1 MAFRIGVDIGGTF
14 TDFALIDD
22 SNGRVAV
29 HKVLTTPRDPSEAVL
44 QGIDELLAREKQPIQ
59 QVVSVV
65 HGTTLVTNAVIERK
79 GARTGMLV
87 TRGFRDVID
96 IALERRYDL
105 YDLRLKLAQPV
116 VPRLLRREVD
126 GRLRADGSEEQALSL
141 EQVLSE
147 VTNLRQ
153 QDDIQALAIC
163 FMNSYANGRHEEAA
177 REAVAK
183 RFPELYLCT
192 SSDVLP
198 FMREYERW
206 TTATV
211 NAYTQPMTDRYLGR
225 LESELQ
231 RRGFTGAFLVM
242 TSSGGAVSAALA
254 RRYPV
259 RLIESGPAAG
269 ALMSGFLG
277 VLAGAPNLLSF
288 DMGGTTAK
296 GALLRDGQPLK
307 KYELEVARVH
317 EFKQGS
323 GLQLRIPVI
332 DMIEIGAGGG
342 SLAQVDER
350 GLVKVGPQS
359 AGAEPGPACYGRGG
373 KRPTST
379 DCNVLLGYL
388 DPNFFLGGRMRLDA
402 AAAGQALQ
410 SEVAKPL
417 SLEQD
422 RAAFGVHEILNE
434 DVARAFRIHAS
445 ELGFD
450 YRRCSMVA
458 FGGSGPVHAMR
469 IARKLRI
476 PDVIF
481 PAGAGVMSAIGML
494 VTPVSFETLRTRRVA
509 LAELDAAKLDAH
521 FQPLIDQASAFL
533 KQAGIARNEV
543 TVLRRLDMRY
553 RGQGYEVEVTLPA
566 ELSGPVLMAAI
577 PELFRKAYSETFSQ
591 THPDAPMEV
600 VNWKVEGI
608 GPRPKVAGSYQVL
621 GPAGGQV
628 DKGTR
633 KAYLADKGGFLDCRV
648 VNRYALKPGDTV
660 TGPALIEENE
670 STCLIGPGDR
680 AQVDPRYNLI
690 VRLAY

>member
-1 MAFRIGVDIGGTF
+1 
-14 TDFALIDD
+14 
-22 SNGRVAV
+22 
-29 HKVLTTPRDPSEAVL
+29 
-44 QGIDELLAREKQPIQ
+44 
-59 QVVSVV
+59 
-65 HGTTLVTNAVIERK
+65 
-79 GARTGMLV
+79 
-87 TRGFRDVID
+87 
-96 IALERRYDL
+96 
-105 YDLRLKLAQPV
+105 
-116 VPRLLRREVD
+116 
-126 GRLRADGSEEQALSL
+126 
-141 EQVLSE
+141 
-147 VTNLRQ
+147 
-153 QDDIQALAIC
+153 
-163 FMNSYANGRHEEAA
+163 
-177 REAVAK
+177 
-183 RFPELYLCT
+183 
-192 SSDVLP
+192 VLP
-198 FMREYERW
+198 FMREFERW

-225 LESELQ
+225 LESELKA
-231 RRGFTGAFLVM
+231 RGFAGAFLVM
-242 TSSGGAVSAALA
+242 TSSGGAISADLA

-296 GALLRDGQPLK
+296 GALLRDGEPLK

-323 GLQLRIPVI
+323 GLPLRIPVI

-350 GLVKVGPQS
+350 GLLKVGPQS
-359 AGAEPGPACYGRGG
+359 AGTEPGPACYGRGG
-373 KRPTST
+373 TRPTST

-388 DPNFFLGGRMRLDA
+388 NPDFFLGGRMKLDA
-402 AAAGQALQ
+402 AAAARALEA
-410 SEVAKPL
+410 EVAKPL
-417 SLEQD
+417 SLEQA

-476 PDVIF
+476 PQVIF

-509 LAELDAAKLDAH
+509 LAELDVAKLDHH
-521 FQPLIDQASAFL
+521 FQPLIEQASTFL
-533 KQAGIARNEV
+533 KQAGIAASAI

-566 ELSGPVLMAAI
+566 TLGGAALMTAI
-577 PELFRKAYSETFSQ
+577 PELFRRAYSETFSQ
-591 THPDAPMEV
+591 THPDAPIEV

-608 GPRPKVAGSYQVL
+608 GPRPKMAGAYQVV
-621 GPAGGQV
+621 GPSGGQA
-628 DKGTR
+628 DKGMR
-633 KAYLADKGGFLDCRV
+633 KAYVADAGGFLDCRV
-648 VNRYALKPGDTV
+648 INRYALKPGDKV
-660 TGPALIEENE
+660 AGPALIEENE
-670 STCLIGPGDR
+670 STCLIAPGDQ
-680 AQVDPRYNLI
+680 AEVDPRYNLT